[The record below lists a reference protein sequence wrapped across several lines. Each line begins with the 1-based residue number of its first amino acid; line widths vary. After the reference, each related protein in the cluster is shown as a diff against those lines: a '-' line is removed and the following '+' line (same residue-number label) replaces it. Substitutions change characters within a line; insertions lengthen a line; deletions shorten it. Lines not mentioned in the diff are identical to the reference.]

1 MERKMILLKFI
12 FAMFLSFLPG
22 IIGVIFTPV
31 STGENLWY
39 NTLENSL
46 FTPAGWVFSAV
57 WMILYLLIGI
67 ALFIIMQTPKS
78 KKYHSKTGAY
88 IFFATN
94 IILNTL
100 WSIVFFGTQSP
111 TAALLI
117 LMALIIVS
125 IFMAREFFRINTAA
139 FWCVLPYVL
148 WLMFAFYL
156 NGMIVYLN

>member
-1 MERKMILLKFI
+1 MVLFKFVL
-12 FAMFLSFLPG
+12 AMFLSFLPG
-22 IIGVIFTPV
+22 IIGVVFTPI

-46 FTPAGWVFSAV
+46 FTPTGWVFSAV

-67 ALFIIMQTPKS
+67 ALFIVMQTPKS
-78 KKYHSKTGAY
+78 KNKRTKTGAY
-88 IFFATN
+88 TLFGIN
-94 IILNTL
+94 IILNAM

-111 TAALLI
+111 EMALLI

>member
-1 MERKMILLKFI
+1 MILFRFVL
-12 FAMFLSFLPG
+12 AMFLSFLPG
-22 IIGVIFTPV
+22 IIGVIFTPIA
-31 STGENLWY
+31 TGDNPWY
-39 NTLENSL
+39 DTLKNSL

-67 ALFIIMQTPKS
+67 ALFLVMQKANVR
-78 KKYHSKTGAY
+78 HHKTAAY
-88 IFFATN
+88 TLFGIN

-100 WSIVFFGTQSP
+100 WSYAFFG
-111 TAALLI
+111 AHLIEFALLV
-117 LMALIIVS
+117 LMLLIIVA
-125 IFMAREFFRINTAA
+125 IFMAREFYRISSTA

>member
-1 MERKMILLKFI
+1 MVLFKFVL
-12 FAMFLSFLPG
+12 AMFLSFLPG
-22 IIGVIFTPV
+22 IIGVVFTPI

-67 ALFIIMQTPKS
+67 ALFIVMQTPKS
-78 KKYHSKTGAY
+78 KNKRTKTGAY
-88 IFFATN
+88 TLFGIN
-94 IILNTL
+94 IILNAM
-100 WSIVFFGTQSP
+100 WSIVFFGTQAP
-111 TAALLI
+111 EMALLI

>member
-1 MERKMILLKFI
+1 MVLFKFVL
-12 FAMFLSFLPG
+12 AMFLSFLPG
-22 IIGVIFTPV
+22 IIGVVFTPI

-39 NTLENSL
+39 DTLENSL

-57 WMILYLLIGI
+57 WIILYLLIGI
-67 ALFIIMQTPKS
+67 ALFIVMQTPKS
-78 KKYHSKTGAY
+78 KNKRTKTGAY
-88 IFFATN
+88 TLFGIN
-94 IILNTL
+94 IILNAM
-100 WSIVFFGTQSP
+100 WSIVFFGTQAP
-111 TAALLI
+111 EMALLI

>member
-1 MERKMILLKFI
+1 MVLFRFVL
-12 FAMFLSFLPG
+12 AMFLSFLPG
-22 IIGVIFTPV
+22 IIGVIFTPIA
-31 STGENLWY
+31 TGENLWY

-67 ALFIIMQTPKS
+67 ALFIVMQTTKRRYSKS
-78 KKYHSKTGAY
+78 GAY
-88 IFFATN
+88 VLFAIN
-94 IILNTL
+94 VILNTL
-100 WSIVFFGTQSP
+100 WSVVFFGTHLP
-111 TAALLI
+111 EIALLV
-117 LMALIIVS
+117 LMMLIIVA
-125 IFMAREFFRINTAA
+125 IFMAREFYRINSSA